1 MFYKRCI
8 DSLLFIKIHCI
19 INNLSGF
26 GIIKTYFY
34 KKKLMSIL
42 VIGGTGTL
50 GRQIVKQ
57 AIDEGYQVKCLVR
70 DFRRS
75 AFLKDWGAE
84 LIYGDLSKPST
95 LPLALK
101 GVKVII
107 DSATIRSTSNYT
119 SETID
124 WRGKKALVE
133 AAKLVNLKKFISFSV
148 LNATKNPDIPL
159 LDLKIK
165 MEQELEKS
173 GINYTI
179 FQCSGFFQ
187 GLISQYALPVLENET
202 IWLPGDSAPV
212 AYLDTQD
219 AAKAV
224 IHTLKTSDYD
234 SKKVSLIGEKF
245 WTPKEIIQLC
255 ERLSGKTAK
264 ISYIPVFAFSILRRF
279 FRFFEFTWNISDR
292 LQFGEITND
301 STSSVKPANELSWPI
316 TRLGLEG
323 YLQEYFGKILKKLR
337 ETNYQQSQKSD
348 EISFL

>member
-1 MFYKRCI
+1 
-8 DSLLFIKIHCI
+8 
-19 INNLSGF
+19 
-26 GIIKTYFY
+26 
-34 KKKLMSIL
+34 MSIL

-50 GRQIVKQ
+50 GRQIVRQ
-57 AIDEGYQVKCLVR
+57 ALDEGYQVKCLVR

-84 LIYGDLSKPST
+84 LIYGDLSIPST
-95 LPLALK
+95 LPQALK

-124 WRGKKALVE
+124 WRGKLALLE
-133 AAKLVNLKKFISFSV
+133 ASKLVGIKKFIYFSV
-148 LNATKNPDIPL
+148 LNASKNQSIPL
-159 LDLKIK
+159 MDLKLRI
-165 MEQELEKS
+165 ENELENS
-173 GINYTI
+173 GLNYTI

-187 GLISQYALPVLENET
+187 GLISQYALPVLESET

-224 IHTLKTSDYD
+224 IHTLNNEMYDRKT
-234 SKKVSLIGEKF
+234 VSLIGEKF

-264 ISYIPVFAFSILRRF
+264 ISYIPVAAFVLLRNF
-279 FRFFEFTWNISDR
+279 FRVFEFTWNIADR
-292 LQFGEITND
+292 LQFGEISND
-301 STSSVKPANELSWPI
+301 KNSAVKPTNEISWPVN
-316 TRLGLEG
+316 RLSLES

-337 ETNYQQSQKSD
+337 ETNYQQSQKSS

>member
-1 MFYKRCI
+1 
-8 DSLLFIKIHCI
+8 
-19 INNLSGF
+19 
-26 GIIKTYFY
+26 
-34 KKKLMSIL
+34 MSIL

-57 AIDEGYQVKCLVR
+57 ALDEGYKVKCLVR

-75 AFLKDWGAE
+75 SFLKEWGAE

-101 GVKVII
+101 GIKIVI
-107 DSATIRSTSNYT
+107 DSATIRSTSEYT
-119 SETID
+119 SEKID
-124 WRGKKALVE
+124 WRGKLALLE
-133 AAKLVNLKKFISFSV
+133 ASKLVGIKKFIYFSV
-148 LNATKNPDIPL
+148 LNAEKNSSIPL
-159 LDLKIK
+159 MDLKYRV
-165 MEQELEKS
+165 ESELEKS
-173 GINYTI
+173 GLNYTI

-202 IWLPGDSAPV
+202 IWIPGDSAPV

-224 IHTLKTSDYD
+224 VQTLNNYEYVNQ
-234 SKKVSLIGEKF
+234 KVSLIGEKF
-245 WTPKEIIQLC
+245 WTSKEIIQLC

-264 ISYIPVFAFSILRRF
+264 ISYIPNIAFSLLRRF
-279 FRFFEFTWNISDR
+279 FRLFEFTWNIADR
-292 LQFGEITND
+292 LQFGEISTD
-301 STSSVKPANELSWPI
+301 SNLFNKPVNEISWS
-316 TRLGLEG
+316 TKRLGLEN

>member
-1 MFYKRCI
+1 
-8 DSLLFIKIHCI
+8 
-19 INNLSGF
+19 
-26 GIIKTYFY
+26 
-34 KKKLMSIL
+34 MSIL
-42 VIGGTGTL
+42 VVGGTGTL

-57 AIDEGYQVKCLVR
+57 ALDEGYQVKCLVR

-84 LIYGDLSKPST
+84 LIYGDLSIPST

-101 GVKVII
+101 GVSTVI

-119 SETID
+119 SETVD
-124 WRGKKALVE
+124 WRGKLALLE
-133 AAKLVNLKKFISFSV
+133 ASKLVGIKKFIYFSV
-148 LNATKNPDIPL
+148 LNASKNPSIPL
-159 LDLKIK
+159 MDLKLK
-165 MEQELEKS
+165 MENELEKS
-173 GINYTI
+173 GLNYTI

-187 GLISQYALPVLENET
+187 GLISQYALPVLESET
-202 IWLPGDSAPV
+202 IWLPGDASPV

-224 IHTLKTSDYD
+224 IYSLNKSDY
-234 SKKVSLIGEKF
+234 SNKKVSLIGEKF

-264 ISYIPVFAFSILRRF
+264 ISYIPLFAFGLLRRF
-279 FRFFEFTWNISDR
+279 FRFFESTWNIADR
-292 LQFGEITND
+292 LQFGEISNEP
-301 STSSVKPANELSWPI
+301 SLSVKPSNEITWPMA
-316 TRLGLEG
+316 RLGLEN